1 MEEQLPQ
8 PEIETTTEP
17 EPHERVINPPTK
29 ILQPSHHI
37 KQFIAGVVAI
47 VLLIIIGAIGYYLGQ
62 NNNTKPAATTSQG
75 PTPTSTIIKVTVPVA
90 SVSATDKPIETAADS
105 PLGDTIAVKPNKL
118 TLTTDKTKYKK
129 ATDTIYI
136 TIANGLYQPIYAQDE
151 QTNCKIVSLQY
162 LEDTEWKPIDD
173 CFLGRLPAT
182 IATGSQRGRVIKV
195 HTKPLPPLPAN
206 DANTFKPGLY
216 RIAFTYSLSI
226 NGPQFG
232 GELIRPL
239 TIYSPPFTIEL

>member
-1 MEEQLPQ
+1 MEEQLSQ
-8 PEIETTTEP
+8 PEVASSI

-29 ILQPSHHI
+29 ILKTSHHI
-37 KQFIAGVVAI
+37 KQFIAGIVATI
-47 VLLIIIGAIGYYLGQ
+47 VLIIIGAVGYYLGQ
-62 NNNTKPAATTSQG
+62 SNNMKPNATTHQG
-75 PTPTSTIIKVTVPVA
+75 PLPTSTIIKVTIPVA
-90 SVSATDKPIETAADS
+90 SVSAIDTPVETAADS
-105 PLGDTIAVKPNKL
+105 PLGDTIPVKPNKL
-118 TLTTDKTKYKK
+118 TVATDRTKYKK
-129 ATDTIYI
+129 TSDTIYI

-151 QTNCKIVSLQY
+151 QTNCKILSLQY

-173 CFLGRLPAT
+173 CFLGRLPAI
-182 IATGSQRGRVIKV
+182 IATGSQRGRIIKIQ
-195 HTKPLPPLPAN
+195 TKPLPPLPAN

-239 TIYSPPFTIEL
+239 TSYSPPFTIEL